1 MGNRKLRHLI
11 GQVKPSP
18 LITRS
23 YKLDIIYTLEG
34 IAGQCPYVK
43 DFFFFYGGTT
53 FYSGQE
59 FLLNYSIFIPILWFE
74 SVESKL
80 VRKV

>member
-1 MGNRKLRHLI
+1 MGKRKLRHLI

-23 YKLDIIYTLEG
+23 YKLGIIYILEG
-34 IAGQCPYVK
+34 IAGQCPSVK
-43 DFFFFYGGTT
+43 DFFFFFNGGTT

-59 FLLNYSIFIPILWFE
+59 FLLN
-74 SVESKL
+74 
-80 VRKV
+80 

>member
-43 DFFFFYGGTT
+43 DFFFFMVE
-53 FYSGQE
+53 QH
-59 FLLNYSIFIPILWFE
+59 FIQVKSFF
-74 SVESKL
+74 
-80 VRKV
+80 